1 MSTIHGAAELGQ
13 MTAPTPPNVYGLLK
27 GYWAAFQERRE
38 RARLRT
44 VLCDLSDLELRDI
57 GIERGEI
64 DYVATNRS
72 IDPRGVRSD
81 RSINI

>member
-1 MSTIHGAAELGQ
+1 MSTIRGATELGQ
-13 MTAPTPPNVYGLLK
+13 MTASTPNVHGLLK

>member
-1 MSTIHGAAELGQ
+1 MSTIHDATELGQ
-13 MTAPTPPNVYGLLK
+13 TTASTLNVYGLLK

-44 VLCDLSDLELRDI
+44 VLCGLSDLELRDI

-64 DYVATNRS
+64 DYVAMNRS
-72 IDPRGVRSD
+72 IDPRGARSD